1 MKIKNILFPR
11 RSVVVTLRGGLGN
24 NLFQYFAGLYLA
36 EKLEAPLVLF
46 SPRRW
51 HGDPEKS
58 TIHGFKV
65 KAKISAPKIDTSFHL
80 VFLIVLNKIWQK
92 VVNDQSGLL
101 FRVFSKLRIHF
112 SRSQGFD
119 ADLEKMTRAHRL
131 EGYFGTHRYFTSP
144 FISNSLKE
152 LVQLDSG
159 STPWFRKNFNLLR
172 SQKALCLHIRRGDY
186 VNHKDSN
193 GLLAEEYYLGAISQL
208 RALGATW
215 DCIWIFTD
223 DEEAVRKEFP
233 GLLAL
238 EDCNFLEG
246 ASEGLP
252 GEVLAIMSQSTC
264 LVVGNSTF
272 SWWAAM
278 LGNPAKTIVAPTK
291 WSVGM
296 EDPDELIP
304 DSWLRQESK
313 WVD

>member
-1 MKIKNILFPR
+1 VKMKNMLSPR
-11 RSVVVTLRGGLGN
+11 RNVVVTLRGGLGN

-36 EKLEAPLVLF
+36 EKLGAPLVLF

-65 KAKISAPKIDTSFHL
+65 KAKISAPKRDASFHL
-80 VFLIVLNKIWQK
+80 VLLIVLNKIWQK
-92 VVNDQSGLL
+92 VVNDKSWFL
-101 FRVFSKLRIHF
+101 FRAFSRLRIHF

-144 FISNSLKE
+144 VISQSLKQ
-152 LVQLDSG
+152 LVQLESE
-159 STPWFRKNFNLLR
+159 STPWFRKNFSLLR
-172 SQKALCLHIRRGDY
+172 SQKALCLHVRRGDY
-186 VNHKDSN
+186 VDHKDSN

-208 RALGATW
+208 RALGETW
-215 DCIWIFTD
+215 DCIWICTD
-223 DEEAVRKEFP
+223 DEEAVRQEFSK
-233 GLLAL
+233 LLAV

-246 ASEGLP
+246 ASQAGP
-252 GEVLAIMSQSTC
+252 GEVLSVMSQSS
-264 LVVGNSTF
+264 LLIVGNSTF

-278 LGNPAKTIVAPTK
+278 LGNPTKTIVAPTK